1 MFFVN
6 KNEAVVFSGFLKY
19 MGLWK
24 NDSGSFCVKNRGG
37 AYDVIRS
44 ISGMFCG
51 NKKRVLSILLLLIGV
66 GAILSLLPACAW
78 VLLIGI
84 ALVVIAG
91 WIIRSC

>member
-1 MFFVN
+1 
-6 KNEAVVFSGFLKY
+6 
-19 MGLWK
+19 
-24 NDSGSFCVKNRGG
+24 
-37 AYDVIRS
+37 
-44 ISGMFCG
+44 MFCG